1 MKIGIYTGS
10 FDPVTN
16 GHLDLIERGSKM
28 FDKLYVS
35 VTKNISKNCCFTLDE
50 RVDLLKKACKA
61 FSNVNIVICDKLVV
75 EFAKELNANVILRG
89 LRALT
94 DFEYELQ
101 MATINKSL
109 NPDIETVFM
118 MTSSQYSFLSSSAV
132 KELARF
138 GGSIDNFVPENVK
151 KALELKYNK
160 VA

>member
-50 RVDLLKKACKA
+50 RVDLLKEACKA